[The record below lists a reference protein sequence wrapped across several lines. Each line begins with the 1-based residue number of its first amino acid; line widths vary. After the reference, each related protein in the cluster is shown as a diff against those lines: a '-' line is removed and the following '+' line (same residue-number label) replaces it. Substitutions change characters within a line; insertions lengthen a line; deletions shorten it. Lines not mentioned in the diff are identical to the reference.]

1 MKPGKVWRCG
11 RKPHFNWLFSLLA
24 MRGRSSRWEAVV
36 AYGALLVFAPPVWLA
51 CFCGAS
57 VWFESLPFGILFAFL
72 LGLLLLFFFLF
83 CFISL
88 GVRRFHDAGL
98 DGGWLAIT
106 WPVWIALLIC
116 FFEGKLL
123 VMSFCWHPVGGI
135 FTGIATLTAP
145 VLFSILLPEQKRK
158 NVYGAP
164 PLNRK

>member
-1 MKPGKVWRCG
+1 MGRFWCLPLPYGWR
-11 RKPHFNWLFSLLA
+11 
-24 MRGRSSRWEAVV
+24 
-36 AYGALLVFAPPVWLA
+36 VFVEPA
-51 CFCGAS
+51 
-57 VWFESLPFGILFAFL
+57 FAFL

>member
-1 MKPGKVWRCG
+1 MGRFWCLPLPYGWR
-11 RKPHFNWLFSLLA
+11 
-24 MRGRSSRWEAVV
+24 
-36 AYGALLVFAPPVWLA
+36 VFVEPAFGLN
-51 CFCGAS
+51 
-57 VWFESLPFGILFAFL
+57 PFLSERFL